1 MLEFLSDFVAW
12 WHWVIFGF
20 ILLIFELAT
29 FIFVFLAFGIASI
42 LVGIIDLFLSTNIN
56 AELLIWS
63 LLSAIL
69 IIVKYLFFKKRDVYH
84 VGQSSHM
91 LETMGEVSQ
100 KIEANRVG
108 KVIFDRP
115 FLGSKEWSASAT
127 EGIAVGER
135 VKILEVKGQL
145 IFVER
150 FVDTGEKL

>member
-1 MLEFLSDFVAW
+1 M
-12 WHWVIFGF
+12 VI
-20 ILLIFELAT
+20 
-29 FIFVFLAFGIASI
+29 
-42 LVGIIDLFLSTNIN
+42 
-56 AELLIWS
+56 
-63 LLSAIL
+63 
-69 IIVKYLFFKKRDVYH
+69 KYLFFKKRDVYH